1 MTDNATLW
9 RALQKYVPKKT
20 WMPLAD
26 ILTTVRSRVLL
37 DKEDL
42 ERRRSPSSAPRW
54 EFNVRR
60 LLRAKTRAGS
70 IRARKRTA
78 GGG

>member
-9 RALQKYVPKKT
+9 RALQKHVPKKT

-26 ILTTVRSRVLL
+26 ILTTVRSRIPL
-37 DKEDL
+37 DREDL
-42 ERRRSPSSAPRW
+42 ERRHSPTGAPQW
-54 EFNVRR
+54 EFNVRL
-60 LLRAKTRAGS
+60 LLRAKTHTGS
-70 IRARKRTA
+70 IRTRKRTA